1 MQKDVASLWGN
12 CSENHLGVVD
22 LFRIKENIAFDVY
35 GWMDGKIIYTRSQEP
50 KQIRLQKGDLT
61 NKHGATMRI

>member
-1 MQKDVASLWGN
+1 MQKDVANLWGN
-12 CSENHLGVVD
+12 CSEHHLGVVD

-35 GWMDGKIIYTRSQEP
+35 GWMDGWENHLYQEP
-50 KQIRLQKGDLT
+50 KDFRWQKGDLT